1 MITTKQI
8 QQIRKLHKEG
18 MKLREISRK
27 LKLNVSTVSYHAN
40 EETRKRR
47 IQQSVDS
54 FRRKTLEERKK
65 VYKKRLPYLREYQ
78 KRRYNEDIDFKT
90 KKQNHSR
97 VYYKNGNKNS
107 TNNKISNN

>member
-27 LKLNVSTVSYHAN
+27 LNLNVSTVSYHAN

-54 FRRKTLEERKK
+54 FKRKPLEERKK
-65 VYKKRLPYLREYQ
+65 VYKKRLPYLRDYQ

-90 KKQNHSR
+90 IKQNHSR
-97 VYYKNGNKNS
+97 EYYKNGNKNS